1 MSVYK
6 RGNIWWYKFRFNGQ
20 TVRES
25 SKSASRTVAR
35 EAEKARRHQL
45 EESFN
50 GIRKKQA
57 GRLFSLASQEWVDLK
72 RPTLSPRS
80 VKIEEANLKHLK
92 PVFGGLLLGDI
103 GAQAISRYQQQRLAE
118 NAAPKTVNL
127 EIGTLRAIL
136 RRNRLWANLQPD
148 VKMLRTRD
156 DVGRALAEAE
166 EKKLLQECL
175 NSRSRSLY
183 PAVVLALSTCMRYS
197 EIRLLQWRQVDL
209 ERRTLTVGDSK
220 TEAGAGRT
228 IPLNGRVF
236 HAFGMWGSQ
245 FPNRQPAHYVFPAEK
260 YGAAGDDFKPCSY
273 ATDPTH
279 PIGDWKE
286 AWEKAKLRAGV
297 VCRFHDLR
305 HTGCTRMLEAG
316 VPFSVVAT
324 VMGWS
329 PSTMVRMAKRYGH
342 IGQAAVRE
350 AVKALE
356 GVSFGADGAQNWAQS
371 GTVQEVGRPN

>member
-1 MSVYK
+1 M
-6 RGNIWWYKFRFNGQ
+6 
-20 TVRES
+20 
-25 SKSASRTVAR
+25 
-35 EAEKARRHQL
+35 
-45 EESFN
+45 
-50 GIRKKQA
+50 
-57 GRLFSLASQEWVDLK
+57 
-72 RPTLSPRS
+72 
-80 VKIEEANLKHLK
+80 
-92 PVFGGLLLGDI
+92 
-103 GAQAISRYQQQRLAE
+103 
-118 NAAPKTVNL
+118 NL

-156 DVGRALAEAE
+156 DVGRALAEEE

-183 PAVVLALSTCMRYS
+183 PAVVLALSTCMRHS
-197 EIRLLQWRQVDL
+197 EIRLLQWRQVDF

-228 IPLNGRVF
+228 IPLNDRVF
-236 HAFGMWGSQ
+236 HALGMWGSQ
-245 FPNRQPAHYVFPAEK
+245 FPNRQPEHYVFPAEK

-273 ATDPTH
+273 ATDPTA

-286 AWEKAKLRAGV
+286 AWEAAKLRAGV

-356 GVSFGADGAQNWAQS
+356 GVSFGVDGAQNWAQS
-371 GTVQEVGRPN
+371 GNVQEASRPN